1 MEHAQEFF
9 VRDVALAAKDAS
21 RVVALASE
29 DTRNAALCAMACN
42 LRAHADEIVE
52 ANAVDMSMAYSNN
65 MSQGLIDRLM
75 LNRDRVYAMADALKD
90 LAALPDPLGRVLQQR
105 TLDGGM
111 NLKRVSVPLGVVA
124 MVYEARPNVT
134 ADAAGICIK
143 TGNAC
148 VLRGGS
154 SALHSNM
161 ALVRVLREALVSGGL
176 PESTIELIATT
187 DRGATDELMS
197 LHGIID
203 VLIPRGGAGLIRHCV
218 EHSRVPVIE
227 TGTGNCHTYVHE
239 TADIDMAQAIIMN
252 AKTQR
257 VGVCNACESV
267 LIDASIVDKAVP
279 SIVDALCA
287 AGVVIHADDTVRTAL
302 EKAGINYPDQ
312 VLEATQEDWGREY
325 LSLELSMKTVS
336 GFTEAIEHI
345 NTYGTGHSECIV
357 ADATSADGAYAIESF
372 YAGVDASAVYANAST
387 RFTDGGCFGLGAEI
401 GISTQKLHA
410 RGPFALEALTSYKYL
425 IAGTGQVRG

>member
-1 MEHAQEFF
+1 MQDIHELS
-9 VRDVALAAKDAS
+9 VRDMALAAKEAS
-21 RVVALASE
+21 RVVALSSE
-29 DTRNAALCAMACN
+29 DMRNNALGAMACG
-42 LRAHADEIVE
+42 LRAHVDEIIG
-52 ANAVDMSMAYSNN
+52 ANAVDISVARSSDMSE
-65 MSQGLIDRLM
+65 GLIDRLM
-75 LNRDRVYAMADALKD
+75 LNRDRVYAMADALQD

-105 TLDGGM
+105 VIDGGM
-111 NLKRVSVPLGVVA
+111 DLKRVSVPLGVVA

-134 ADAAGICIK
+134 VDAAGICIK

-154 SALHSNM
+154 SALHSNV
-161 ALVRVLREALVSGGL
+161 ALVQVLQDALVSVGL
-176 PESTIELIATT
+176 PKDAIEFVATT

-197 LHGIID
+197 LHGVVD

-267 LIDASIVDKAVP
+267 LIDVSVVDKVVP
-279 SIVDALCA
+279 RIVTALCE
-287 AGVVIHADDTVRTAL
+287 AGVIIHADDTVCCAL
-302 EKAGINYPDQ
+302 KKAGIAYPGQ
-312 VLEATQEDWGREY
+312 IINATDEDWGCEY
-325 LSLELSMKTVS
+325 LNLELSMKTVS

-357 ADATSADGAYAIESF
+357 ADMASADGACAIEAF
-372 YAGVDASAVYANAST
+372 YNGVDASAVYANAST

-425 IAGTGQVRG
+425 IKGTGQVRG